1 MMRRLSTVF
10 KNKDK
15 ENTKSSPTSA
25 ENGATSSSAPGAV
38 RRLALG
44 VTKKSTSG
52 TASSNPQAF
61 EGPDHSVKRAGIV
74 GTLESLGKVISTA
87 NRPLNT
93 ENGDGSYETKQEQ
106 TGLWDDLKALRI
118 KDLETL
124 EMTIKQELGTSKLAD
139 DKTMLME
146 KLIQVSL
153 GLHLCIRKLI
163 TKSWLQTFLEP
174 LKLESNLLKYS
185 LMDYGALWT
194 TRQLRCS
201 VTSTIIDK
209 LMARE
214 YTMQILRH
222 IS

>member
-1 MMRRLSTVF
+1 MRRLSTVF

-15 ENTKSSPTSA
+15 ENTKPSPPSA
-25 ENGATSSSAPGAV
+25 ENEATPSSAPA
-38 RRLALG
+38 RRLTLG

-93 ENGDGSYETKQEQ
+93 ETGDGSYETKQEQ
-106 TGLWDDLKALRI
+106 TGLLDDLKAMRI

-124 EMTIKQELGTSKLAD
+124 QMTLKQELGSSKLTD

-146 KLIQVSL
+146 RTIQV
-153 GLHLCIRKLI
+153 
-163 TKSWLQTFLEP
+163 
-174 LKLESNLLKYS
+174 N
-185 LMDYGALWT
+185 
-194 TRQLRCS
+194 
-201 VTSTIIDK
+201 
-209 LMARE
+209 
-214 YTMQILRH
+214 
-222 IS
+222 